1 MSATP
6 ARSTLDSATQV
17 SAAWLPGSL
26 LWRVAVL
33 SVVVV
38 FVQIGVVSEVPVFG
52 VSVDLSPLLVAFT
65 GLLCGSLVGAVA
77 GFAVGLLLD
86 LSLVQT
92 LGITSLT
99 FTLIGY
105 GAGRLRELRDPQAA
119 LTPLLVGTAAAACAM
134 VGYSLIEFLLGV
146 DAPVS
151 LELLREIVIG
161 VAIDAVLALPMWTL
175 VRRCLIGGLAEDPR
189 RRRRRAYTTGGLSPI
204 SRTTSS
210 RGGRGGGRSAGS
222 GSRSARAKASGSR
235 LLTRASERER

>member
-1 MSATP
+1 MSTTST
-6 ARSTLDSATQV
+6 RSTLGSATQV

-26 LWRVAVL
+26 LWRVALL

-38 FVQIGVVSEVPVFG
+38 FVQIGVVSEVPIFG

-65 GLLCGSLVGAVA
+65 GLLCGSMVGAIT

-92 LGITSLT
+92 LGITSLV

-119 LTPLLVGTAAAACAM
+119 LTPLLVGTAAAACAT
-134 VGYSLIEFLLGV
+134 VGYSLFEFLLGV

-161 VAIDAVLALPMWTL
+161 VLIDAALALPMWAL
-175 VRRCLIGGLAEDPR
+175 VRRCLIGGLSEDPR
-189 RRRRRAYTTGGLSPI
+189 RRRRRAYTTGGLSPL
-204 SRTTSS
+204 S
-210 RGGRGGGRSAGS
+210 
-222 GSRSARAKASGSR
+222 
-235 LLTRASERER
+235 RASERSR